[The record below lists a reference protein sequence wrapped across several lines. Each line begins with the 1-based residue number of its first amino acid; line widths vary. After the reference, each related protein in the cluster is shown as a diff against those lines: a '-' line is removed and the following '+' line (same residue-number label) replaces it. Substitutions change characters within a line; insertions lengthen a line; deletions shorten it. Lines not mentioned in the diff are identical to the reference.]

1 MSKVKAQSATQAT
14 PAEPDKLTVDADEI
28 VYDTD
33 KKTIAARGNAKLYY
47 KGKILEADQVVYHS
61 ESERVFAEGHV
72 VLTEPDGQVVRANS
86 LELTDQFHD
95 GFIKSMR
102 VDTIDNTHFVA
113 PAQNALPVDKRF

>member
-1 MSKVKAQSATQAT
+1 MKTDEIRTERRRALSARLAKILAVSTVWSLCLAIFLASGIGVSKVKAQSATQAT

-61 ESERVFAEGHV
+61 ESERVFAKV
-72 VLTEPDGQVVRANS
+72 MLS
-86 LELTDQFHD
+86 
-95 GFIKSMR
+95 
-102 VDTIDNTHFVA
+102 
-113 PAQNALPVDKRF
+113 